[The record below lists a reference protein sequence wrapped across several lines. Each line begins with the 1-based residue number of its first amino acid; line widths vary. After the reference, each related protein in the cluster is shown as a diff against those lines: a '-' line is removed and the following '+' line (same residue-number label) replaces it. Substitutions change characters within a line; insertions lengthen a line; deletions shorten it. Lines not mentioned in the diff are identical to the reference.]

1 MLEQVLKS
9 IQGFHPEAILAGGIL
24 LVILLDA
31 IFRHRQKR
39 FAGMLTLVIL
49 AFVMA
54 AEVFSWGKY
63 TAGGRSFSDLIR
75 QDTFGFYFKML
86 FAGAGFLVV
95 LFTELQQGFDLR
107 KMEGEYYALLLI
119 SLLGM
124 YLLVSA
130 VNLLMLYVALEMISI
145 SSYILTGMIKDNRR
159 SSEAAMKY
167 ILFGAVSSAIM
178 LYGISMLYGFTGSL
192 DYGMISIK
200 SAGIHSAGLLVI
212 SALILAGF
220 AYKIAGVPFHSW
232 CPDVYEGAPTPITAF
247 FSVAPKA
254 AGFGAL
260 MRFLYETVVGKVLLK
275 DAASDFNNIRML
287 PDTTLVW
294 VLLLS
299 LVSVLTMT
307 YGNFAALKQTNIKR
321 LLAYSSI
328 AHAGYMLMGVVL
340 MTKEG
345 MQAVMFYL
353 GIYLFMNLGA
363 FLCVILISQKAG
375 SENLEDWKGIGWK
388 YPLVCV
394 SMAIFLF
401 SLTGLPPLAGFIGK
415 LYIFAALVEANW
427 LWLAVIGV
435 LNSVVS
441 LYYYAKVAKIMF
453 LEGVP
458 AGDAVAET
466 QGLPASSAIVIFIL
480 LMPVV
485 VLGIWWGGLKQLVA
499 TAFSVFTV

>member
-9 IQGFHPEAILAGGIL
+9 IQGFHPEAMLAGGIL
-24 LVILLDA
+24 LVILFDA

-39 FAGMLTLVIL
+39 FAGMLTLLIL

-54 AEVFSWGKY
+54 VEVFSWGKY
-63 TAGGRSFSDLIR
+63 RSFSGLIR

-86 FAGAGFLVV
+86 FAAAGFLVV

-119 SLLGM
+119 SILGM
-124 YLLVSA
+124 FLLVSA
-130 VNLLMLYVALEMISI
+130 VNLMMLYVALEMISI

-167 ILFGAVSSAIM
+167 ILFGAVSSGIM

-192 DYGMISIK
+192 DYGKISIE
-200 SAGIHSAGLLVI
+200 SAGIHGAGLLVI

-260 MRFLYETVVGKVLLK
+260 MRFLYEAVLGKDLLLG
-275 DAASDFNNIRML
+275 DLADFYKLNNL

-299 LVSVLTMT
+299 FVSILTMT

-340 MTKEG
+340 MTQEG

-363 FLCVILISQKAG
+363 FLCVIFISQKTG

-388 YPLVCV
+388 YPLACV

-415 LYIFAALVEANW
+415 LYIFAALVKSNW
-427 LWLAVIGV
+427 LWLAIIGV

-458 AGDAVAET
+458 TGEAAPDT
-466 QGLPASSAIVIFIL
+466 QGLPAYSTLVIFTL
-480 LMPVV
+480 LLPVV
-485 VLGIWWGGLKQLVA
+485 VLGIWWDGLRQLVEK
-499 TAFSVFTV
+499 AFSGL